1 MRILCRVPWAVKR
14 TGSAVPAR
22 LVLIPFLRTV
32 YSVVQFRNAVTNPGG
47 HCGLPAPCN
56 APFAQGVNTIGFRS
70 LRTAVLFGLVALAL
84 LANGRKA
91 IAAAQLAP
99 PASPSVAL
107 SASPT
112 SAQAGQPVTLRWS
125 STNATSITLEPS
137 VGPVAAKGSTTVRPS
152 QSTTYTLTATGP
164 GGSAHA
170 SAQVTITPA
179 PPQAAVQK
187 PSEKDIS
194 SDQEQMRGL
203 DEQIQEIKSDSLRM
217 SAELSQLEE
226 KLLYPSGTQV
236 AIFVELAKGDAM
248 RLDAVRLQIDGQLVA
263 HYIYSAKEL
272 QALRKA
278 GVQRIYVGNVATGD
292 RKLEVRVDGKLEGG
306 AEFSRTEHFAFRKE
320 VKPKLV
326 GLTLAGTDSSNT
338 PIALGEW

>member
-1 MRILCRVPWAVKR
+1 MC
-14 TGSAVPAR
+14 
-22 LVLIPFLRTV
+22 F
-32 YSVVQFRNAVTNPGG
+32 
-47 HCGLPAPCN
+47 H
-56 APFAQGVNTIGFRS
+56 S

-84 LANGRKA
+84 MANGQKP
-91 IAAAQLAP
+91 IAAAQLGP
-99 PASPSVAL
+99 PRASPSVAL
-107 SASPT
+107 SASPA
-112 SAQAGQPVTLRWS
+112 SAQAGQQVTLTWS

-137 VGPVAAKGSTTVRPS
+137 LGSVAAQGSTTVRPS
-152 QSTTYTLTATGP
+152 QSTTYTVTATGP

-170 SAQVTITPA
+170 SAQVIITRA
-179 PPQAAVQK
+179 PPQAAVRK
-187 PSEKDIS
+187 PSQEEIP
-194 SDQEQMRGL
+194 SDQRQMRGL
-203 DEQIQEIKSDSLRM
+203 DEQIQEIKSDALRI

-236 AIFVELAKGDAM
+236 AIFVALAKGDTM

-272 QALRKA
+272 KALRKG

-292 RKLEVRVDGKLEGG
+292 HKLDVLVDGKLEDG
-306 AEFSRTEHFAFRKE
+306 ADFSRTGQFTFRKE

-326 GLTLAGTDSSNT
+326 GLTLAGPRSGNT